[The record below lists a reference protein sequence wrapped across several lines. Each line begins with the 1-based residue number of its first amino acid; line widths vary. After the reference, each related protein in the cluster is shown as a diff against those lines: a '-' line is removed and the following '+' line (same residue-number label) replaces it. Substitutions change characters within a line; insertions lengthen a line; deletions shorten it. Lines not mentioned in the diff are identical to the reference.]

1 MKPLIIAIIVVILG
15 ATGGCFLKDW
25 FFPSQSEKKFAK
37 QEDAEFLLKN
47 MALGMR
53 IYSVKHGGGGHKDF
67 ASSLE
72 NVKPFIMEK
81 AYPALPGPQQTS
93 FHGWKVRLEENPA
106 GDRFKTNFQLVAYP
120 AENYDGKIFCVDKSE
135 KVSQYNKNG
144 DIK

>member
-1 MKPLIIAIIVVILG
+1 MKPFIIAIIAVILC

-25 FFPSQSEKKFAK
+25 FFPPQPEKKVAK

-72 NVKPFIMEK
+72 TVKPYMMEK
-81 AYPALPGPQQTS
+81 AYPALPGQGQDS
-93 FHGWKVRLEENPA
+93 YFGWKVRLEENPP
-106 GDRFKTNFQLVAYP
+106 GDGFKTNFRLVAYP
-120 AENYDGKIFCVDKSE
+120 AEGYGGTTCCIDKSE
-135 KVSQYNKNG
+135 KCFLYSQK
-144 DIK
+144 